1 MNQETV
7 EIAAEHYA
15 TLRHAIESSYPHEC
29 CGVLLGRSE
38 GARLIVQRVVRTLN
52 PMSTKGS
59 FAISDHEMRRVR
71 VLAAE
76 AELHILA
83 VFHSHPSGSTELSSR
98 DRASLEYSE
107 WPWVIITQ
115 DPKTREVLFTWY
127 KNQGIDTGAKD
138 EVEVGTTMAKELQ
151 QANLFELSGDGIQV
165 TYSTSGLEGLPLFS
179 YRNGNINRQFSGA
192 EIRSVATEIG
202 ELLTITVEQI
212 LDIRT
217 VNFTLILPTVNVLPG
232 STGTH
237 IQVFGIITTTHMN
250 IPGPVLGPAKT
261 YYQGNLNGTARLV
274 SF

>member
-127 KNQGIDTGAKD
+127 KNQGID
-138 EVEVGTTMAKELQ
+138 EVKGGTTMTQELQ
-151 QANLFELSGDGIQV
+151 QANLFVLSGDGIQIN
-165 TYSTSGLEGLPLFS
+165 YSTSGLEGLPLFS

-202 ELLTITVEQI
+202 ELLTVTVEQI

-217 VNFTLILPTVNVLPG
+217 VTFTLIMPIVNVLPG

-237 IQVFGIITTTHMN
+237 IQVIGIITTTHMN

-261 YYQGNLNGTARLV
+261 YYQVNLNGTAQVV